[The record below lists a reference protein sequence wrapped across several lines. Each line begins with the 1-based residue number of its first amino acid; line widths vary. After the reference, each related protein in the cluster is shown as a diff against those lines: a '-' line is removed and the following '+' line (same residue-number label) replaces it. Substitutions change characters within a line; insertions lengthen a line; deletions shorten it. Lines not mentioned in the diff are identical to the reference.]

1 MDENMVVEHQPRIMK
16 VHELAAYL
24 RVSEAKVYRMAK
36 EGHLPVIRMGKSWRF
51 RSDLIDEWIRR
62 QAESIYT
69 NPKGS
74 R

>member
-1 MDENMVVEHQPRIMK
+1 MGQDVVIDHHARIMN
-16 VHELAAYL
+16 VREVAAYL

-36 EGHLPVIRMGKSWRF
+36 AGDMPVIRMGKSWRF

-62 QAESIYT
+62 TAEQAYL
-69 NPKGS
+69 PS